1 MIPVMRYSIK
11 VFSLRA
17 TVIREENDLAVAA
30 AACRAA
36 RRDGQAAVLWD
47 AVANKAISLR
57 GMGI

>member
-1 MIPVMRYSIK
+1 MILVMRYSIK

-17 TVIREENDLAVAA
+17 TVIRKENDLTVAA

-36 RRDGQAAVLWD
+36 RRDGHAAVLWD

-57 GMGI
+57 EMGI